1 MLTDQKENCHVF
13 SHLIVILPAVALPA
27 VFPPPSPGCSDH
39 FIDHH
44 HDARLW
50 RTGSTAPQGERLN
63 INQASAQA
71 LAAGM
76 AGVGL
81 DKAQAIVDFR
91 QQHGAFASLEQL
103 LQVKGIGRALLEK
116 NRARLAL

>member
-1 MLTDQKENCHVF
+1 M
-13 SHLIVILPAVALPA
+13 
-27 VFPPPSPGCSDH
+27 
-39 FIDHH
+39 
-44 HDARLW
+44 
-50 RTGSTAPQGERLN
+50 
-63 INQASAQA
+63 
-71 LAAGM
+71 
-76 AGVGL
+76 GL